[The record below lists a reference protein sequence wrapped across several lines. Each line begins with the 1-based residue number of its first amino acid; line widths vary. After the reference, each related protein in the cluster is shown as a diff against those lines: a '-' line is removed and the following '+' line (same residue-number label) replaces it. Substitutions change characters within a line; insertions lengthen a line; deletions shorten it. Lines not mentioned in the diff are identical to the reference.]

1 MSQLTIL
8 VILLQSRNML
18 AIYREQNIYKT
29 INECRQSKILNQAR
43 EQRLIEATKEKVRVS
58 QQRFVISNNNNYMV
72 FRKRRKVAK
81 YTFAQLERIPRCCRA
96 LKIINFVDTLI
107 V

>member
-29 INECRQSKILNQAR
+29 INECRQSKILNQER
-43 EQRLIEATKEKVRVS
+43 EQRLIEATKEKVS

>member
-29 INECRQSKILNQAR
+29 INECRQSKILNQER

-72 FRKRRKVAK
+72 FRKRRKIYFCTIGKNNQVLSCIK
-81 YTFAQLERIPRCCRA
+81 
-96 LKIINFVDTLI
+96 NN
-107 V
+107 